1 MLSSTLQVL
10 AGAHSGEQEALE
22 GSKRRSSI
30 LGDQVDGQVQP
41 CRRLGTR
48 MQAASLLGQGC
59 LELVVVGFQAQ
70 GMLHDVLVMFLS
82 QPHQVDEG
90 EPWKDCL
97 LLMGAHKSFL
107 WCQVR
112 AEFSRVYHWFTG
124 SQLFRL
130 LWMLCYPLGISG
142 FLILLPQPPQFC
154 MSY

>member
-59 LELVVVGFQAQ
+59 LELLIVGFQAQ
-70 GMLHDVLVMFLS
+70 GVLHDVLVMFLS
-82 QPHQVDEG
+82 QPHRVDEG
-90 EPWKDCL
+90 EP
-97 LLMGAHKSFL
+97 
-107 WCQVR
+107 
-112 AEFSRVYHWFTG
+112 
-124 SQLFRL
+124 
-130 LWMLCYPLGISG
+130 
-142 FLILLPQPPQFC
+142 
-154 MSY
+154 